1 MKQIIPSILTGL
13 LALSS
18 CNSGQD
24 YDATGIFEST
34 TVTVSA
40 ETSGKILSL
49 NLTEGDTIEAGIMA
63 GAIDTTLLVLQ
74 RKQLAG
80 QIAALESSRPDI
92 SRQIESLRQQI
103 AQQENECRRIANL
116 LDDGA
121 ATQKQADDAE
131 AGLRILQG
139 QLAASISSLS
149 KNSASITDNS
159 IAMSH
164 QMAQIDEQIS
174 RCRISSPIT
183 GTVIAKYAEPGEF
196 AATGRPLFKVADMD
210 NVYLRAYFTSTQLAD
225 IHTGQKVTV
234 IADYG
239 ADRQFE
245 YPGTIIW
252 IADESEFTPKSVQTR
267 DTRADLVYAVKIAV
281 KTDGHIKLGMYGEV
295 RL

>member
-1 MKQIIPSILTGL
+1 M
-13 LALSS
+13 
-18 CNSGQD
+18 
-24 YDATGIFEST
+24 Y
-34 TVTVSA
+34 
-40 ETSGKILSL
+40 
-49 NLTEGDTIEAGIMA
+49 
-63 GAIDTTLLVLQ
+63 
-74 RKQLAG
+74 
-80 QIAALESSRPDI
+80 
-92 SRQIESLRQQI
+92 
-103 AQQENECRRIANL
+103 
-116 LDDGA
+116 
-121 ATQKQADDAE
+121 
-131 AGLRILQG
+131 
-139 QLAASISSLS
+139 
-149 KNSASITDNS
+149 
-159 IAMSH
+159 
-164 QMAQIDEQIS
+164 
-174 RCRISSPIT
+174 T

-281 KTDGHIKLGMYGEV
+281 KNDGHIKLGMYGEV

>member
-121 ATQKQADDAE
+121 ATQ
-131 AGLRILQG
+131 
-139 QLAASISSLS
+139 
-149 KNSASITDNS
+149 N
-159 IAMSH
+159 
-164 QMAQIDEQIS
+164 
-174 RCRISSPIT
+174 
-183 GTVIAKYAEPGEF
+183 
-196 AATGRPLFKVADMD
+196 RPM
-210 NVYLRAYFTSTQLAD
+210 
-225 IHTGQKVTV
+225 
-234 IADYG
+234 
-239 ADRQFE
+239 
-245 YPGTIIW
+245 
-252 IADESEFTPKSVQTR
+252 TPKPDCAYSKDSLRHPYRHFQ
-267 DTRADLVYAVKIAV
+267 KIQ
-281 KTDGHIKLGMYGEV
+281 
-295 RL
+295 RR